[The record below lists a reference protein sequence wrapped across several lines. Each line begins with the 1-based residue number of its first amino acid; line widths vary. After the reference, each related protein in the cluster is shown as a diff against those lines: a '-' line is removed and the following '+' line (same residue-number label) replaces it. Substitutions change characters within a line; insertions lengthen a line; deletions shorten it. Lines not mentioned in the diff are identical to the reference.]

1 MIQNEKIAVT
11 GIGVVSSFGRG
22 TQPFINALKNG
33 IVGKNEVIRFD
44 VTDPHYQQNCAC
56 NIQHELEEQLEE
68 LDSTKISTLALWA
81 CNEALAQS
89 GLSTGNFDPF
99 EVGLSIGTSHGG
111 NHSLIKYLNQRW
123 IENPVDIDHALLFNT
138 SATVAGNV
146 AKSLGIA
153 GPVIT
158 ISTACSSGTTSMG
171 YAMDLLMNHE
181 TDVMIAGGA
190 DLISELSFSGFNNLQ
205 AICED
210 LPRPFSKTRTGL
222 MLGEGAAF
230 MVLERLS
237 DAQKRD
243 ADILAQL
250 VGYAINN
257 DAYHPTAPHPEG
269 TGAFEVMK
277 TALENAGITI
287 HDIDYINAHG
297 TSTQANDP
305 MELKAVKR
313 LFESRIN
320 DICLSSTKSMIG
332 HALGAAGSLEAAAT
346 ILAMREGIV
355 LPTMNF
361 QEPIEEF
368 EEINVVPN
376 RTLKREIR
384 FALSNSFAFA
394 GHMASLVIKNNH
406 Y

>member
-1 MIQNEKIAVT
+1 MMQNEKIAVT
-11 GIGVVSSFGRG
+11 GIGVVSPFGRG
-22 TQPFINALKNG
+22 TQPFIDALKEG
-33 IVGKNEVIRFD
+33 MVGKNQVIRFD
-44 VTDPHYQQNCAC
+44 VTDPHYQQHFAC

-81 CNEALAQS
+81 CKEALEQS
-89 GLSTGNFDPF
+89 GLCTSNFDPF
-99 EVGLSIGTSHGG
+99 EIGLSMGTSHGG
-111 NHSLIKYLNQRW
+111 NHSLIKYLKQRW
-123 IENPVDIDHALLFNT
+123 VEKNGKVDHSLLFNT

-146 AKSLGIA
+146 AKNLGIS

-158 ISTACSSGTTSMG
+158 ISTACSSGTTSLG

-181 TDVMIAGGA
+181 TDIMIAGGA
-190 DLISELSFSGFNNLQ
+190 DLISELSFSGFNSLQ

-230 MVLERLS
+230 MVLERLE
-237 DAQKRD
+237 DAQERD
-243 ADILAQL
+243 ANILAQL

-269 TGAFEVMK
+269 NGAFEVMK
-277 TALENAGITI
+277 AALENAGITI
-287 HDIDYINAHG
+287 EDIDYINMHG

-313 LFESRIN
+313 LFENRLD

-346 ILAMREGIV
+346 ILAMREELV

-376 RTLKREIR
+376 HTLQRNTHY
-384 FALSNSFAFA
+384 ALSNSFAFA
-394 GHMASLVIKNNH
+394 GHMASIVIKNNQS
-406 Y
+406 